1 MFLYFRLLSSSF
13 SFALNSLKTNKLRA
27 ILSLLGVTVGIF
39 SIIAVLSAVDSLE
52 KNIKKELSSFDSN
65 MIYLFDS
72 SFGPSDVPRW
82 KQDQF
87 PKVTYEE
94 YEYLK
99 RNVPAAQYMSYILFT
114 TSQNI
119 MYNGNYA
126 NSINMQTA
134 SVETQ
139 FLDNIKI
146 GQGRF
151 FTESEDNSGGLVVVL
166 GYEVAQTLFKGADP
180 IGKKVRIYA
189 RNFTVVGV
197 MEKQGASS
205 VNIGGSKDE
214 KAYIPTNTLR
224 MLYGDNSTRTNPVI
238 VTKPFD
244 SYDMNSFED
253 ELRAK
258 LRLFRGLKTDDI
270 DNFFINVFGGLMD
283 FVDNIISQMN
293 LVGWIVSGFSLLV
306 GGFGIAN
313 IMFVSVKER
322 THLIGVQKAIGAKN
336 HFILIQFLF
345 EAIILALIG
354 GLVGVFLVWLITLVV
369 NATTDFHYVL
379 SFYNILVGLGISMLI
394 GTLSGYFPA
403 RSAAHLD
410 PVEAIRSGI

>member
-13 SFALNSLKTNKLRA
+13 VFALNALRTNKLRTV
-27 ILSLLGVTVGIF
+27 LSLLGVTVGIF

-52 KNIKKELSSFDSN
+52 KNIKEQLSSFDSN

-72 SFGPSDVPRW
+72 SFGPSDVPSW
-82 KQDQF
+82 KQEQF
-87 PKVTYEE
+87 PDVTYEE

-99 RNVPAAQYMSYILFT
+99 RTVNAAQYMSFVLFT
-114 TSQNI
+114 NRENI

-126 NSINMQTA
+126 NSITMQTA
-134 SVETQ
+134 MVDTQ

-146 GQGRF
+146 DQGRF
-151 FTESEDNSGGLVVVL
+151 FTESEDNSGSFVVL
-166 GYEVAQTLFKGADP
+166 LGHEVAQSLFKGVDP

-189 RNFTVVGV
+189 RNFTVIGV

-205 VNIGGSKDE
+205 VNIGGNKDE

-224 MLYGDNSTRTNPVI
+224 MLYGDNSAMTKPVI

-253 ELRAK
+253 ELRGK
-258 LRLFRGLKTDDI
+258 LRLFRGLKTDDL
-270 DNFFINVFGGLMD
+270 DNFFINIFGGLMD
-283 FVDNIISQMN
+283 FIDNIISQMN
-293 LVGWIVSGFSLLV
+293 VVGWIVSGFSLLV

-354 GLVGVFLVWLITLVV
+354 GLVGVFFVWLIALVV
-369 NATTDFHYVL
+369 SATTDFHYIL
-379 SFYNILVGLGISMLI
+379 SFYNILVGLGISMII
-394 GTLSGYFPA
+394 GILSGYFPA
-403 RSAAHLD
+403 RSAANLD